1 MRAFRQW
8 NPRQDWLLPPS
19 PRGWLPEGHLVY
31 CVLDIVNSLDLS
43 AIEGPLRERDAR
55 GEKGYHPAMMT
66 ALLLYGYA
74 TGVASSRRL
83 ERVPMRGRT
92 RIDETGVDLATR
104 WRHAGRSVPGAGEPV
119 TVHIQQKAA

>member
-1 MRAFRQW
+1 
-8 NPRQDWLLPPS
+8 
-19 PRGWLPEGHLVY
+19 LVY
-31 CVLDIVNSLDLS
+31 CVLDIVDSLDLS

-83 ERVPMRGRT
+83 ERASYEDVAVRVLTGGQHPDHT
-92 RIDETGVDLATR
+92 RISEFRRENL
-104 WRHAGRSVPGAGEPV
+104 
-119 TVHIQQKAA
+119 